1 MTGGVH
7 AGDFAAAW
15 RDRAARIAGLRARFE
30 AGEALALADAI
41 EALPPDDWS
50 PLPAARLDLLAAN
63 GAAGAI
69 VGTAL
74 GVDPADPLAR
84 LPLPAGAWP
93 SARLVAEDFDW
104 TMLDVLDGRVRL
116 HAVEIRIASAV
127 GGGPVP
133 AVIPFPPGAA
143 DAEPPPC
150 IAEAAAPLD
159 EGEAAGADPEP
170 LPGAMI
176 GIARAIAESDRPFGP
191 DELRAVFAGAGL
203 VLDEAGQTITNA
215 VDTLTGEER
224 SGRAGR
230 RPTLSALLI
239 TAKAAQLVDQAGT
252 TMPRPT
258 AVSLGHAAARWLEAN
273 HPDLDPLAPKRA
285 ERLCRRLLEA
295 KS

>member
-1 MTGGVH
+1 MTL
-7 AGDFAAAW
+7 APFS
-15 RDRAARIAGLRARFE
+15 DRPSRLVDLRARFE
-30 AGEALALADAI
+30 AGDALALGDAI

-50 PLPAARLDLLAAN
+50 PLPAARLDLLATNA
-63 GAAGAI
+63 AAGAV

-84 LPLPAGAWP
+84 RPIPAGAWP
-93 SARLVAEDFDW
+93 SARLVAGDFEW
-104 TMLDVLDGRVRL
+104 ATIDVLDGRVRL
-116 HAVEIRIASAV
+116 HAVEIQIASAV
-127 GGGPVP
+127 CGGPVP
-133 AVIPFPPGAA
+133 AVFPFPPGTA

-150 IAEAAAPLD
+150 VVEAAAPLD
-159 EGEAAGADPEP
+159 DGEAAGAEPEPLPEP

-176 GIARAIAESDRPFGP
+176 GVARALAEAGRPMRA
-191 DELRAVFAGAGL
+191 EQMRAVFAGAGL
-203 VLDEAGQTITNA
+203 VLDEAGQTIVNA

-239 TAKAAQLVDQAGT
+239 TARAEYLCSIAPGATSVTL
-252 TMPRPT
+252 
-258 AVSLGHAAARWLEAN
+258 ARTVGGWLATN
-273 HPDLDPLAPKRA
+273 HPDLEPLAPKSI